1 MSELRAVSE
10 PMRDQIRGQPV
21 ALRALL
27 ARRGE
32 ISGRMA
38 AASGEARK
46 PRRVWAV
53 GHGDSYFAPL
63 AAADAFRRWTVVP
76 YTAMLAQEMA
86 AYPPP
91 ELENGALVIA
101 VSMSGGVGRTVAAA
115 QTAKERGARVLAV
128 TNTPNSPLSRVA
140 HETIILNISESAPFL
155 AGTVTYTGSVL
166 ALWMI
171 AAYLSDGQTRGDSKT
186 EVVAAAV
193 ESLESALASE
203 SALRAWTAAHVAAS
217 VWYLLGMG
225 AQEATARYGA
235 AKLLEV
241 ADVVA
246 VAHETEEFFHEHHW
260 VVTPGHPVVIL
271 AHDEPSQQRA
281 ATAVAHLTEL
291 GIPVAT
297 IGGCEAVTVVDG
309 VLAVP
314 LPAMEPWA
322 APLAGAV
329 PLQWLAYWLSRARGL
344 NPDLRSHLRASARYV
359 VSRKYR

>member
-1 MSELRAVSE
+1 MSKQRAVGE
-10 PMRDQIRGQPV
+10 PMREQIRGQPV

-32 ISGRMA
+32 ISARIA

-76 YTAMLAQEMA
+76 YTPVLAQEMA

-91 ELENGALVIA
+91 ELEHGALVIA
-101 VSMSGGVGRTVAAA
+101 VSMSGGVGRSVAAA
-115 QTAKERGARVLAV
+115 QTAKDRGARVLAI

-140 HETIILNISESAPFL
+140 HETIILNIVEAAPFL
-155 AGTVTYTGSVL
+155 AGTVTYTASVL

-171 AAYLSDGQTRGDSKT
+171 ATHLSDGQTRGDSKT
-186 EVVAAAV
+186 EVLAAAV
-193 ESLESALASE
+193 GSLESALASE
-203 SALRAWTAAHVAAS
+203 AVLREWTAAHVAAP
-217 VWYLLGMG
+217 VWYILGMG
-225 AQEATARYGA
+225 PQEATARYGA
-235 AKLLEV
+235 AKLVEV

-271 AHDEPSQQRA
+271 AHDVPSQQRA
-281 ATAVAHLTEL
+281 AAAVAHLTEL
-291 GIPVAT
+291 GIPVVT
-297 IGGCEAVTVVDG
+297 IGSCETETARNG

-314 LPAMEPWA
+314 IPAMEPWA